1 MTTSTKTTTQRKRRD
16 ILHVIEGR
24 HFERCLNQVWS
35 NNRRTLIEVMDWPK
49 ARRTIILIKNYEK
62 PVPRSGSG
70 RDWPDLESTYAYVPL
85 DDDSNTW
92 DGLDAALSKVEEDD
106 RAKASAE
113 ITNDAGKLLGV

>member
-1 MTTSTKTTTQRKRRD
+1 MSNNTKATTERNRRD
-16 ILHVIEGR
+16 ILHDIEGR

-70 RDWPDLESTYAYVPL
+70 RDWPDLESCYAYVPL

-92 DGLDAALSKVEEDD
+92 DGLEAALTKVEEAD

-113 ITNDAGKLLGV
+113 ITEDAATLLGI